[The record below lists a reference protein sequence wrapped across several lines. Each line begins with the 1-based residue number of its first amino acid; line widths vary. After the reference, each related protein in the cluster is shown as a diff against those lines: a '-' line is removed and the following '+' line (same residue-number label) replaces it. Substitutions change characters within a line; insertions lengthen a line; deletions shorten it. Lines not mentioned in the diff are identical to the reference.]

1 LWRVSGAAYSWR
13 VDRPRVLLAEDH
25 PGVAEQL
32 RRLLEPEFDVIATVC
47 DGRALLAAEDELR
60 PDVVVTD
67 IMMPVLDGITATTAL
82 LARRPGTRVVLV
94 TMHDDTDLAE
104 RGYTAGALACVLK
117 LTAADELVPAVRT
130 ATRGERHMSSRLRDP
145 PG

>member
-1 LWRVSGAAYSWR
+1 MN
-13 VDRPRVLLAEDH
+13 RPRVLLAEDH

-32 RRLLEPEFDVIATVC
+32 RRLLEPDFEVVATVC
-47 DGRALLAAEDELR
+47 DGAALLAAEDQIR
-60 PDVVVTD
+60 PDVVVSD

-94 TMHDDTDLAE
+94 TVHDDAELAE
-104 RGYTAGALACVLK
+104 RGYAAGALACVLK

-130 ATRGERHMSSRLRDP
+130 AIRGERHVSLRLRDP
-145 PG
+145 PV